1 MSQSFR
7 QIITTLLTPKRLV
20 VLGGL
25 AVVGVLCIIV
35 ARQYIELT
43 PQGLR
48 ALLLPF
54 GWWGGV
60 ILVGLIAAVLVVPVI
75 PATILQVGAGV
86 IFGPWV
92 GFGLTLLADGIGAL
106 IGFGLARRWGKAVI
120 RTKLSADE
128 QVAFDAL
135 CQRITPI
142 QMIVLRILPGPAY
155 TVVSFAAGCS
165 TMKWWRYV
173 FFSVLGVVPALAML
187 TIAGDLSTSNP
198 WLAAGVGVLFVVVM
212 VGLSRLMRNKSI

>member
-7 QIITTLLTPKRLV
+7 HIITTLLTPKRII

-25 AVVGVLCIIV
+25 AVVFVVFILV

-48 ALLLPF
+48 ALLIPF

-60 ILVGLIAAVLVVPVI
+60 ILVGLIAAVLVVPII

-86 IFGPWV
+86 IFGPWL

-106 IGFGLARRWGKAVI
+106 IGFGVARRWGKAVI

-128 QVAFDAL
+128 QEAFDAL
-135 CQRITPI
+135 CQRITPM
-142 QMIVLRILPGPAY
+142 QMVVLRMLPGPAY

-165 TMKWWRYV
+165 AMEWWRYV
-173 FFSVLGVVPALAML
+173 FFSLLGVVPALAML

-198 WLAAGVGVLFVVVM
+198 WLAAGVGVVFVVVM
-212 VGLSRLMRNKSI
+212 IGLSRLVRTKPI

>member
-7 QIITTLLTPKRLV
+7 HIITTLLTPKRIII
-20 VLGGL
+20 LGGL
-25 AVVGVLCIIV
+25 AVVFVVFILV

-48 ALLLPF
+48 ALLIPF

-60 ILVGLIAAVLVVPVI
+60 ILVGLIAAVLVVPII

-106 IGFGLARRWGKAVI
+106 IGFGVARRWGKAVI

-135 CQRITPI
+135 CQRITPM
-142 QMIVLRILPGPAY
+142 QMVVLRMLPGPAY
-155 TVVSFAAGCS
+155 TVISFAAGCS
-165 TMKWWRYV
+165 AMEWWRYV
-173 FFSVLGVVPALAML
+173 FFSLLGVVPALAML

-198 WLAAGVGVLFVVVM
+198 WLAAGVGVVFVVVM
-212 VGLSRLMRNKSI
+212 IGLSRLVRTKPI

>member
-7 QIITTLLTPKRLV
+7 QIITTLLTPKRIL

-25 AVVGVLCIIV
+25 AVVFVVFILV

-48 ALLLPF
+48 TLLMPF

-60 ILVGLIAAVLVVPVI
+60 ILVALIAAVLVVPII

-86 IFGPWV
+86 IFGPWI

-155 TVVSFAAGCS
+155 TVISFAAGCS
-165 TMKWWRYV
+165 AMAWWRYV
-173 FFSVLGVVPALAML
+173 FFSLLGVVPALAML

-198 WLAAGVGVLFVVVM
+198 WLAAGVGAVFVAVM
-212 VGLSRLMRNKSI
+212 IGLSRLMRNSPI

>member
-7 QIITTLLTPKRLV
+7 HIITTLLTPKRII

-25 AVVGVLCIIV
+25 AVVFVVFILV

-48 ALLLPF
+48 ALLIPF
-54 GWWGGV
+54 GWWGG
-60 ILVGLIAAVLVVPVI
+60 IMLVGLIAAVLVVPII

-86 IFGPWV
+86 IFGPWI

-106 IGFGLARRWGKAVI
+106 IGFGVARRWGKAVI

-135 CQRITPI
+135 CQRITPM
-142 QMIVLRILPGPAY
+142 QMVVLRILPGPAY

-165 TMKWWRYV
+165 AMEWWRYV
-173 FFSVLGVVPALAML
+173 FFSLLGVVPALAML

-198 WLAAGVGVLFVVVM
+198 WLAAGVGVVFIAVM
-212 VGLSRLMRNKSI
+212 IGLSRLVRTKSI

>member
-7 QIITTLLTPKRLV
+7 QIITTLLSPKRILL
-20 VLGGL
+20 LGGL
-25 AVVGVLCIIV
+25 GFGMVLVIV
-35 ARQYIELT
+35 IVRQYIELT

-60 ILVGLIAAVLVVPVI
+60 ILVGLIAAVLVVPII

-106 IGFGLARRWGKAVI
+106 IGFGLARRWGRAII
-120 RTKLSADE
+120 RTKLRVDE

-165 TMKWWRYV
+165 TMEWWRYV
-173 FFSVLGVVPALAML
+173 FFSVLGVIPALAML

-198 WLAAGVGVLFVVVM
+198 WLAAGVGVTFVGVM
-212 VGLSRLMRNKSI
+212 IGLSRLARTKSD

>member
-7 QIITTLLTPKRLV
+7 HIITTLLTPKRIIM
-20 VLGGL
+20 LGGL
-25 AVVGVLCIIV
+25 AVVFVVFILV

-48 ALLLPF
+48 ALLIPF

-60 ILVGLIAAVLVVPVI
+60 ILVGLIAAVLVVPII

-86 IFGPWV
+86 IFGPWL

-106 IGFGLARRWGKAVI
+106 IGFGVARRWGKAVI

-135 CQRITPI
+135 CQRITPM
-142 QMIVLRILPGPAY
+142 QMVVLRMLPGPAY

-165 TMKWWRYV
+165 AMEWWRYV
-173 FFSVLGVVPALAML
+173 FFSLLGVVPALAML

-198 WLAAGVGVLFVVVM
+198 WLAAGVGVVFVVVM
-212 VGLSRLMRNKSI
+212 IGLSRLVRTKPI

>member
-7 QIITTLLTPKRLV
+7 QIITTLLTPKRILM
-20 VLGGL
+20 LGGL
-25 AVVGVLCIIV
+25 GLGMVVLLLI

-48 ALLLPF
+48 SLLLPF

-60 ILVGLIAAVLVVPVI
+60 ILVGFIAAVLVVPII

-92 GFGLTLLADGIGAL
+92 GFGLTLVADGIGAL
-106 IGFGLARRWGKAVI
+106 IGFGMARRWGKAVI
-120 RTKLSADE
+120 RTKLGVDE

-135 CQRITPI
+135 CQRITPMQI
-142 QMIVLRILPGPAY
+142 IVLRILPGPAY

-165 TMKWWRYV
+165 TMEWWRYV

-198 WLAAGVGVLFVVVM
+198 WLAAGVGVTFVVVM
-212 VGLSRLMRNKSI
+212 IGLSRLARAKPM

>member
-7 QIITTLLTPKRLV
+7 QIITTLLTPMRII
-20 VLGGL
+20 VLASV
-25 AVVGVLCIIV
+25 AVVGVVFIIV
-35 ARQYIELT
+35 ARQYVELT

-48 ALLLPF
+48 ALLQPF

-60 ILVGLIAAVLVVPVI
+60 ILVGFIAAVLVVPII

-86 IFGPWV
+86 IFGPWF
-92 GFGLTLLADGIGAL
+92 GFGLTLLADGIGAF

-120 RTKLSADE
+120 RTKLNADE
-128 QVAFDAL
+128 QVAFDEL

-142 QMIVLRILPGPAY
+142 QIIVLRILPGPAY

-165 TMKWWRYV
+165 TMEWWRYL

-212 VGLSRLMRNKSI
+212 LGLSWLMRKRPV

>member
-7 QIITTLLTPKRLV
+7 HIITTLLTPKRIIM
-20 VLGGL
+20 LGGL
-25 AVVGVLCIIV
+25 AVVFVVFILV

-48 ALLLPF
+48 ALLIPF

-60 ILVGLIAAVLVVPVI
+60 ILVGLIAAVLVVPII

-106 IGFGLARRWGKAVI
+106 IGFGVARRWGKAVI

-135 CQRITPI
+135 CQRITPM
-142 QMIVLRILPGPAY
+142 QMVVLRMLPGPAY
-155 TVVSFAAGCS
+155 TVISFAAGCS
-165 TMKWWRYV
+165 AMEWWRYV
-173 FFSVLGVVPALAML
+173 FFSLLGVVPALAML

-198 WLAAGVGVLFVVVM
+198 WLAAGVGVVFVVVM
-212 VGLSRLMRNKSI
+212 IGLSRLVRTKPI

>member
-1 MSQSFR
+1 MNQSFR
-7 QIITTLLTPKRLV
+7 QIITTLLTPKRIMM
-20 VLGGL
+20 LGGL
-25 AVVGVLCIIV
+25 AVVCVLFIII

-48 ALLLPF
+48 ALLVPF

-60 ILVGLIAAVLVVPVI
+60 ILVGLIAAVLVIPII

-86 IFGPWV
+86 VFGPWV

-106 IGFGLARRWGKAVI
+106 IGFGVARQWGKAVI
-120 RTKLSADE
+120 RTKLSTDE

-165 TMKWWRYV
+165 TMEWWRYV

-198 WLAAGVGVLFVVVM
+198 WLAAGVGVVFVVM
-212 VGLSRLMRNKSI
+212 MIGLSRLVRNKPI

>member
-7 QIITTLLTPKRLV
+7 QIITTLLTPMRVIMLAIV
-20 VLGGL
+20 
-25 AVVGVLCIIV
+25 AVVGVVFIIV

-48 ALLLPF
+48 ALLQPF

-60 ILVGLIAAVLVVPVI
+60 ILVGLIAAVLVVPII

-106 IGFGLARRWGKAVI
+106 IGFGLAQRWGKAMI

-128 QVAFDAL
+128 QVAFDEL

-142 QMIVLRILPGPAY
+142 QLIVLRILPGPAY

-165 TMKWWRYV
+165 TMEWWRYL

-187 TIAGDLSTSNP
+187 TIAGDLSTTNP
-198 WLAAGVGVLFVVVM
+198 WFAAGVGVLFVVVM
-212 VGLSRLMRNKSI
+212 FGLSRLVRKRPV

>member
-1 MSQSFR
+1 MSQSFS
-7 QIITTLLTPKRLV
+7 QIITTLLTPKRILMLGGFGLGMVV
-20 VLGGL
+20 VLL
-25 AVVGVLCIIV
+25 I

-48 ALLLPF
+48 SLLLPF

-60 ILVGLIAAVLVVPVI
+60 ILVGFIAAVLVVPII

-92 GFGLTLLADGIGAL
+92 GFGLTVVADGIGAL
-106 IGFGLARRWGKAVI
+106 IGFGMARRWGKAVI
-120 RTKLSADE
+120 RTKLGVDE

-135 CQRITPI
+135 CQRITPMQI
-142 QMIVLRILPGPAY
+142 IVLRILPGPAY

-165 TMKWWRYV
+165 TMEWWRYV

-198 WLAAGVGVLFVVVM
+198 WLAAGVGVTFVVVM
-212 VGLSRLMRNKSI
+212 IGLSRLARAKPM

>member
-1 MSQSFR
+1 MSQSLR
-7 QIITTLLTPKRLV
+7 HIISTLLTPKRIL

-25 AVVGVLCIIV
+25 AVIGVLVLVV

-48 ALLLPF
+48 DLLLPF
-54 GWWGGV
+54 GWWGGI
-60 ILVGLIAAVLVVPVI
+60 ILVGLTVAVLVIPVI

-92 GFGLTLLADGIGAL
+92 GFGLTVLADGIGAL

-120 RTKLSADE
+120 RTKLSSHE
-128 QVAFDAL
+128 QGAFDAL
-135 CQRITPI
+135 CQRITPM

-165 TMKWWRYV
+165 TMEWWRYLI
-173 FFSVLGVVPALAML
+173 FSLIGVIPALAML
-187 TIAGDLSTSNP
+187 TVAGDLSTSNP
-198 WLAAGVGVLFVVVM
+198 WLAAGVGLVFVGVM
-212 VGLSRLMRNKSI
+212 FGLGRLLRQTST

>member
-1 MSQSFR
+1 MSQSL
-7 QIITTLLTPKRLV
+7 QHIISTLLTPKRML

-25 AVVGVLCIIV
+25 VVIGVLVLVV

-48 ALLLPF
+48 DLLLPF
-54 GWWGGV
+54 GWWGGI
-60 ILVGLIAAVLVVPVI
+60 ILVGLTVAVLVIPVI

-92 GFGLTLLADGIGAL
+92 GFGLTVLADGIGAL

-120 RTKLSADE
+120 RTKLSAHE
-128 QVAFDAL
+128 QGAFDAL
-135 CQRITPI
+135 CQRITPM

-165 TMKWWRYV
+165 TMEWWRYLI
-173 FFSVLGVVPALAML
+173 FSLIGVIPALAML
-187 TIAGDLSTSNP
+187 TVAGDLSTSNP
-198 WLAAGVGVLFVVVM
+198 WLAAGVGLTFVGVM
-212 VGLSRLMRNKSI
+212 FGLSRLLRHTPT

>member
-7 QIITTLLTPKRLV
+7 QIITTLLSPKRILL
-20 VLGGL
+20 LGGL
-25 AVVGVLCIIV
+25 GFGMVLVIV
-35 ARQYIELT
+35 IVRQYIELT

-60 ILVGLIAAVLVVPVI
+60 ILVGLIAAVLVVPII

-106 IGFGLARRWGKAVI
+106 IGFGLARRWGRAII
-120 RTKLSADE
+120 RTKLRVDE

-165 TMKWWRYV
+165 TMEWWRYV
-173 FFSVLGVVPALAML
+173 FFSVLGVIPALAML

-198 WLAAGVGVLFVVVM
+198 WLAAGVGVTFVGVM
-212 VGLSRLMRNKSI
+212 IGLSRLARTKSN

>member
-1 MSQSFR
+1 MNQSFR
-7 QIITTLLTPKRLV
+7 QIITTLLTPKRIIM
-20 VLGGL
+20 LGGL
-25 AVVGVLCIIV
+25 AVVCVLFIII

-48 ALLLPF
+48 ALLEPF

-60 ILVGLIAAVLVVPVI
+60 ILVGLIAAVLVIPII

-86 IFGPWV
+86 VFGPWV

-106 IGFGLARRWGKAVI
+106 IGFGVARRWGKAVI

-142 QMIVLRILPGPAY
+142 QMIALRILPGPAY

-165 TMKWWRYV
+165 SMEWWRYV
-173 FFSVLGVVPALAML
+173 FFSVLGVVPALALL

-198 WLAAGVGVLFVVVM
+198 WLAAGVGVVFVVM
-212 VGLSRLMRNKSI
+212 MIGLSRLMRNKPI